1 MCLPKLFSTNFKI
14 WMWRSLIPKNLV
26 FLFITYCIIINE
38 FRNSREEFES
48 TVKTLP
54 QKPQKSRGSSLFS
67 TGGGRGRNSKRNS
80 KKKSERNS
88 ERNN

>member
-54 QKPQKSRGSSLFS
+54 RKPKKSKRSLSS
-67 TGGGRGRNSKRNS
+67 TGGG
-80 KKKSERNS
+80 KKTRKN
-88 ERNN
+88 